1 MLAGILDL
9 RIMEN
14 RFMSKLL
21 LSVLFVTMLI
31 GNSAYAE
38 TTKSVKK
45 TKSTDTNK
53 TMSDEEFMKRFMA
66 LEQEEKDTKEKTIQV
81 EKKLEETRKLRKT
94 VDELANQLGIKEQ

>member
-1 MLAGILDL
+1 MKMKITAKMI
-9 RIMEN
+9 R
-14 RFMSKLL
+14 
-21 LSVLFVTMLI
+21 LI
-31 GNSAYAE
+31 FTIFCTATLVCNSAYAE